1 MKYITN
7 YGDTFD
13 IIAFKVYG
21 NEELMGL
28 IMNANPKHIETAVF
42 DQGTE
47 IEAVSYTHL
56 DVYKRQSLPQ
66 TVVNITLKNVFKST

>member
-47 IEAVSYTHL
+47 IEVP
-56 DVYKRQSLPQ
+56 DVENTAEDLFLPPWRR
-66 TVVNITLKNVFKST
+66 